1 MEVKILSAKF
11 DLEDSHCLAVAKKHG
26 AYGTLATL
34 FKMAPAEVIEE
45 VKNSGLRGRGGAG
58 FPVGVKWSFLPKDV
72 AKPIYLAVNA
82 DESEPAT
89 FKDRYILA
97 KDPHLLIEGM
107 IICCY
112 AIGAHDSYIYIRGEY
127 RSQYALLQQAIAEA
141 YEAGYLG
148 ERVAGHDFRLEV
160 TVHRGAGA
168 YVCGEETAL
177 LESIEGKKG
186 QPRSKPPFPAAVG
199 LYDCPTIINNVQSIA
214 ALPAIIEHG
223 AKAYRA
229 YGTEKSAGTH
239 LFGISGH
246 VEKPGIYEL
255 PLGLPLLAVLENVA
269 GGVWK
274 GRQLKGIIPGGSST
288 PVLTP
293 AEARTVTLDYESMTE
308 HQTMFGSGGIVVLD
322 ETVNIV
328 KLVENLIS
336 FYHHESCGQCTP
348 CREGL
353 GWMLKIIRKLID
365 GAGSAG
371 DIELLLELCDN
382 IELKTVCVLSAACTM
397 PVRSYLEKFRS
408 EFESCINRS
417 NVAPGPLPAAE
428 GEQCQKP

>member
-11 DLEDSHCLAVAKKHG
+11 DIEGAHTLDVAKKHG
-26 AYGTLATL
+26 AYATL
-34 FKMAPAEVIEE
+34 DKLFTMDPADVIEE

-58 FPVGVKWSFLPKDV
+58 FPAGVKWSFLPKDTD
-72 AKPIYLAVNA
+72 KPVYLAVNS

-89 FKDRYILA
+89 FKDRYILVR
-97 KDPHLLIEGM
+97 DPHMLIEGI

-112 AIGAHDSYIYIRGEY
+112 AIGCHDTYIYIRGEY
-127 RSQYALLQQAIAEA
+127 TSQVKILQAAIDEA

-148 ERVAGHDFRLEV
+148 DSVAGHDFKLEV

-186 QPRSKPPFPAAVG
+186 QPRSKPPFPAVVG

-214 ALPAIIEHG
+214 SLPFILEKG
-223 AKAYRA
+223 ADAYKE
-229 YGTEKSAGTH
+229 YGTEKSTGTH

-246 VEKPGIYEL
+246 VEKPGMYEL
-255 PLGLPLLAVLENVA
+255 PLGLPLLEVLDKVA

-274 GRQLKGIIPGGSST
+274 GRKLKGVIPGGSST
-288 PVLTP
+288 PVLTEE
-293 AEARTVTLDYESMTE
+293 EAKTVTLDYESMAE
-308 HQTMFGSGGIVVLD
+308 HGTMFGSGGIVVLD

-328 KLVENLIS
+328 ELVKNLID
-336 FYHHESCGQCTP
+336 FYHHESCGQCRP

-353 GWMLKIIRKLID
+353 GWMLKIVGKILA
-365 GAGSAG
+365 GEGSAA
-371 DIELLLELCDN
+371 DIDLLLELCDN
-382 IELKTVCVLSAACTM
+382 IEMKTVCVLSAACTM
-397 PVRSYLEKFRS
+397 PVRSYLNKFRH
-408 EFESCINRS
+408 EFEAYVEKGASMQ
-417 NVAPGPLPAAE
+417 AAE
-428 GEQCQKP
+428 IQE